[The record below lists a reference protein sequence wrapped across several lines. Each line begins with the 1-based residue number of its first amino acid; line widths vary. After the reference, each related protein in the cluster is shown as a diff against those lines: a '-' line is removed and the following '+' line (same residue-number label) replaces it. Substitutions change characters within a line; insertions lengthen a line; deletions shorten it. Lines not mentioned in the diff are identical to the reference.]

1 MDSYSKLSKNC
12 KEMLIFFEISQIVTG
27 KTPTKANLK
36 KRQVRLRENKGKF
49 ANHLQILN
57 AQNCTKLFQIT
68 RKTYNMFKLTCVV
81 FYSL

>member
-1 MDSYSKLSKNC
+1 LQRILN
-12 KEMLIFFEISQIVTG
+12 FFEISQIISG

-36 KRQVRLRENKGKF
+36 RQLRENKDKF
-49 ANHLQILN
+49 AYRICKFILN

-81 FYSL
+81 SYSL